1 MRDENKTKEQLIQ
14 EIAELRQRVCS
25 LETLATQQ
33 QQAETALSEH
43 SQRQIQREQAL
54 NRVIQSIRNS
64 LDIKTIFSTAARE
77 IAQLVKADRAEIVQ
91 YLPERQLWLN
101 VTDYRKNPQLPS
113 ALGLEIPDTNNEV
126 ASRLKRLEVV
136 LIEDASTHSDEINR
150 NFAETFSGA
159 WLLVPLHV
167 NSSVWGSLSVIRTH
181 QSSPWQQEDVE
192 LTCAVADQ
200 LAIAIQQST
209 LYEQVQSELLERKR
223 AEAAIYFQANL
234 LSAVE
239 QAVIATDLD
248 GIIIYWNRFAE
259 TLYGWLAQEVIGKD
273 IMDVVLTKASRKQAI
288 EIMSDLQQGK
298 SWSGEFLVRH
308 RDGTPFLALVTDS
321 PIYNDQGILI
331 GVVGIS
337 VDITELKQTE
347 EKIRQQAALLDITT
361 DAILVRD
368 LDHKILFWN
377 KSAERIYGWKA
388 QEVLGQNAK
397 NLLYK
402 EITPQVQEALHQVN
416 KTGEWYG
423 ELNKVRKDGREIIVE
438 SRWTLVR
445 DENGNSKSILTVD
458 TDITEKKQL
467 QTQFLRA
474 QRLESLGTLASG
486 IAHDLN
492 NILSPILL
500 SAQILQIKLGNEQ
513 HHQLLETLEI
523 NAQRGANL
531 VKQVLS
537 FARGTEGD
545 RTVLQIKHL
554 IIEIQQFAKQAFPK
568 SIQFI
573 GKISPNLWTICGD
586 TTQLYQMLMNLV
598 INSRDAM
605 PQGGILEISADNF
618 FIDENYVKMNLEA
631 TVGPHIIISIR
642 DTGIGMSP
650 EILDRI
656 FEPFFTTKAV
666 GQGTGLGL
674 STVLGIVK
682 SHDGFINVF
691 SSVSKGTE
699 FQVFLKAVMANET
712 RSVENLELPVGNG
725 ELILVVDDEAK
736 IREITKTT
744 LENYNYQ
751 VLTASDG
758 IEAISLYAQYVSDVR
773 VVLLDMMM
781 PAMDGFT
788 TIQTLKK
795 INPSVKI
802 LASSGLREN
811 QSIAESVGIHQ
822 FLPKPYT
829 VQQLLQMLQSLIGVR
844 G

>member
-14 EIAELRQRVCS
+14 EIAELRQQVCR

-33 QQAETALSEH
+33 QQAEKALYEH
-43 SQRQIQREQAL
+43 TQRQVQREQAL

-77 IAQLVKADRAEIVQ
+77 IAHLVQADRAEIVQ
-91 YLPERQLWLN
+91 YLSERQLWLN
-101 VTDYRKNPQLPS
+101 VTDYRKNLELPS
-113 ALGLEIPDTNNEV
+113 ALGLEIPDIGNEV
-126 ASRLKRLEVV
+126 AARLKRLEVV
-136 LIEDASTHSDEINR
+136 VIEDATTYPDEINR
-150 NFAETFSGA
+150 NFAQTYSGA

-209 LYEQVQSELLERKR
+209 LYEQVQSELVERKR
-223 AEAAIYFQANL
+223 AEAAIYFQAHL
-234 LSAVE
+234 LSTVE

-259 TLYGWLAQEVIGKD
+259 TLYGWSAQEVIGQN
-273 IMDVVLTKASRKQAI
+273 IMDIVLTNTSREQGI

-298 SWSGEFLVRH
+298 SWSGEFLVQH
-308 RDGTPFLALVTDS
+308 RDGTPFSVLVTDS
-321 PIYNDQGILI
+321 PIYNDQGVLI
-331 GVVGIS
+331 GIVGVS
-337 VDITELKQTE
+337 VDITERKQTE
-347 EKIRQQAALLDITT
+347 EKIRQQAALLDIAT

-368 LDHKILFWN
+368 LNHKILFWN
-377 KSAERIYGWKA
+377 KSAERLYGWKA
-388 QEVLGQNAK
+388 QEALEQNAQ
-397 NLLYK
+397 NLLYR
-402 EITPQVQEALHQVN
+402 EILPQLQEALHQVN

-423 ELNKVRKDGREIIVE
+423 ELNKVRKDGKEIIVE

-445 DENGNSKSILTVD
+445 DENGNPKSILTVD

-523 NAQRGANL
+523 NTQRGADL

-537 FARGTEGD
+537 FARGVEGQ
-545 RTVLQIKHL
+545 RTVLQMKHL
-554 IIEIQQFAKQAFPK
+554 IVEIQQFAKQTFPK
-568 SIQFI
+568 SIQFMC
-573 GKISPNLWTICGD
+573 KIAPKLWTVCGD
-586 TTQLYQMLMNLV
+586 ATQLYQILMNLV

-605 PQGGILEISADNF
+605 PKGGILDISAENF
-618 FIDENYVKMNLEA
+618 LIDENYAKMNLEA
-631 TVGPHIIISIR
+631 TVGPHIVISVR

-682 SHDGFINVF
+682 SHGGFINVS
-691 SSVSKGTE
+691 SSVGKGTE
-699 FQVFLKAVMANET
+699 FQVFLKAVMENET
-712 RSVENLELPVGNG
+712 QSIDNLELPTGNG

-736 IREITKTT
+736 IREITRTT
-744 LENYNYQ
+744 LENYNYK
-751 VLTASDG
+751 VLIASDG
-758 IEAISLYAQYVSDVR
+758 IEAISLYAQNVSDIC

-781 PAMDGFT
+781 PTMDGFT

-795 INPSVKI
+795 INPFVKI
-802 LASSGLREN
+802 MATSGLREN
-811 QSIAESVGIHQ
+811 QPLAESFGVQ
-822 FLPKPYT
+822 KFLSKPYT
-829 VQQLLQMLQSLIGVR
+829 VKQLLEMLQSFLH
-844 G
+844 

>member
-14 EIAELRQRVCS
+14 EIAELRQRVCN
-25 LETLATQQ
+25 LETLVTQQ
-33 QQAETALSEH
+33 QQAETALYEH
-43 SQRQIQREQAL
+43 TQRQIQREQAL
-54 NRVIQSIRNS
+54 NRVVQSLRNS

-77 IAQLVKADRAEIVQ
+77 IAQLVQADRAEIVQ
-91 YLPERQLWLN
+91 YLPERQIWLN
-101 VTDYRKNPQLPS
+101 VTDYRKNLDLPS

-126 ASRLKRLEVV
+126 AARLKRLEVV

-150 NFAETFSGA
+150 NFAKTFSGA
-159 WLLVPLHV
+159 WLLVPLHI
-167 NSSVWGSLSVIRTH
+167 NSVVWGSLSVIRTH
-181 QSSPWQQEDVE
+181 QSSPWQQEEVE
-192 LTCAVADQ
+192 LTRAVADQ

-209 LYEQVQSELLERKR
+209 LYQQVQSELLERKR
-223 AEAAIYFQANL
+223 AEEAIYFQANL

-248 GIIIYWNRFAE
+248 GKIIYWNRFAE
-259 TLYGWLAQEVIGKD
+259 TLYGWSAQEVISKN
-273 IMDVVLTKASRKQAI
+273 IMDIVLTNTSREQAI
-288 EIMSDLQQGK
+288 KIMTDLQQGK

-308 RDGTPFLALVTDS
+308 RDGTPFLALVTDA

-337 VDITELKQTE
+337 IDISERKKTE
-347 EKIRQQAALLDITT
+347 EKISQQAALLDIAT

-402 EITPQVQEALHQVN
+402 EISTQLQEALHQVH

-423 ELNKVRKDGREIIVE
+423 ELNKIRKDRKEIVVE
-438 SRWTLVR
+438 SRWALVR
-445 DENGNSKSILTVD
+445 DETSYPQSILTVD
-458 TDITEKKQL
+458 TDITEKKLL

-500 SAQILQIKLGNEQ
+500 SAQILQIRLGNEQ
-513 HHQLLETLEI
+513 HHQLLETIEM

-554 IIEIQQFAKQAFPK
+554 ITEIQQFAKQTFPK
-568 SIQFI
+568 SIRFVC
-573 GKISPNLWTICGD
+573 KVKSNLWTVCGD
-586 TTQLYQMLMNLV
+586 STQLYQMLMNLTL
-598 INSRDAM
+598 NSRDAM
-605 PQGGILEISADNF
+605 PQGGILEISAENF
-618 FIDENYVKMNLEA
+618 FIDENYAKMQLEA
-631 TVGPHIIISIR
+631 TVGPHIVISVK
-642 DTGIGMSP
+642 DTGSGMSP

-656 FEPFFTTKAV
+656 FEPFFTTKVV

-682 SHDGFINVF
+682 SHGGFINVS
-691 SSVSKGTE
+691 SSVGQGTE
-699 FQVFLKAVMANET
+699 FQVFLKAVMENET
-712 RSVENLELPVGNG
+712 RSLENLELPTGNG

-795 INPSVKI
+795 INSSVKI

-829 VQQLLQMLQSLIGVR
+829 VQQLLQMLQSAIGD
-844 G
+844 

>member
-1 MRDENKTKEQLIQ
+1 MRDEDKTKEQLIQ

-25 LETLATQQ
+25 LETLTAQQ
-33 QQAETALSEH
+33 QQAEKALYEH
-43 SQRQIQREQAL
+43 TQRQVQREQAL

-77 IAQLVKADRAEIVQ
+77 VAQLVQADRAEIVQ
-91 YLPERQLWLN
+91 YLSERQLWLN
-101 VTDYRKNPQLPS
+101 VTDYRKNLELPS
-113 ALGLEIPDTNNEV
+113 ALGLEIPDVNNEV

-136 LIEDASTHSDEINR
+136 LIEDASTYPDEINR
-150 NFAETFSGA
+150 DFAETYSGA
-159 WLLVPLHV
+159 WLLVPLQV
-167 NSSVWGSLSVIRTH
+167 GSSVWGSLSVIRTH

-223 AEAAIYFQANL
+223 AEAEIYFQAHL

-248 GIIIYWNRFAE
+248 GKIIYWNRFAE
-259 TLYGWLAQEVIGKD
+259 TLYGWLAQEVLGQN
-273 IMDVVLTKASRKQAI
+273 IMDVVSTTTSRDQAI
-288 EIMSDLQQGK
+288 EIMSNLQQGK
-298 SWSGEFLVRH
+298 SWSGEFLVRR

-321 PIYNDQGILI
+321 PIYNDQGVII

-337 VDITELKQTE
+337 VDITERKQTE
-347 EKIRQQAALLDITT
+347 EKIRQQAALLDIAT

-368 LDHKILFWN
+368 LNHKILFWN
-377 KSAERIYGWKA
+377 KSAERLYGWKT
-388 QEVLGQNAK
+388 QEALGQNAQ
-397 NLLYK
+397 NLLYR
-402 EITPQVQEALHQVN
+402 EIPPQLQEALHQVN

-423 ELNKVRKDGREIIVE
+423 ELNKVRKDGKEIIVE
-438 SRWTLVR
+438 SRWTLVQ
-445 DENGNSKSILTVD
+445 DENGKPKSILNVD

-500 SAQILQIKLGNEQ
+500 SAQILQIKIGNEQ
-513 HHQLLETLEI
+513 HNKLLETLEI
-523 NAQRGANL
+523 NTQRGANL

-537 FARGTEGD
+537 FARGVEGQ

-554 IIEIQQFAKQAFPK
+554 IMEIQQLAKQTFPK
-568 SIQFI
+568 SIEFVC
-573 GKISPNLWTICGD
+573 KIAPNLWTVCGD
-586 TTQLYQMLMNLV
+586 ATQLYQMLMNLV

-605 PQGGILEISADNF
+605 PKGGILELSAENF
-618 FIDENYVKMNLEA
+618 FIDENYARMNIEA
-631 TVGPHIIISIR
+631 TVGHHIVISVR

-650 EILDRI
+650 EVLDRI

-682 SHDGFINVF
+682 SHSGFINVS
-691 SSVSKGTE
+691 SSVGKGTE
-699 FQVFLKAVMANET
+699 FQVFLKAVMENET
-712 RSVENLELPVGNG
+712 QSIENSEIPTGNG

-744 LENYNYQ
+744 LENYNYK
-751 VLTASDG
+751 VLIASDG
-758 IEAISLYAQYVSDVR
+758 IAAISLYAQNVSDIR

-781 PAMDGFT
+781 PTMDGFT

-795 INPSVKI
+795 INPFVKI
-802 LASSGLREN
+802 IASSGLREN
-811 QSIAESVGIHQ
+811 QLLAESVGIHK

-829 VQQLLQMLQSLIGVR
+829 VKQLLLMLQSLI
-844 G
+844 